1 MVESNLSSSGS
12 VPYLCVVMLCIKSCL
27 VVPCNLPIAE
37 CSAEGFPFSVSGSG
51 TPRVKLIEGPD
62 HLRPIRCP
70 SFIDLNDDHL
80 TNTRFQAFAGRH
92 PRPER
97 STPTFES
104 KSLRCSFCSAQT
116 SRQARA
122 ALLHS
127 PFSVALKPGSAQD
140 SRLGQ

>member
-12 VPYLCVVMLCIKSCL
+12 VPYLCVVNVVMLCVKSCL

-92 PRPER
+92 PRN
-97 STPTFES
+97 
-104 KSLRCSFCSAQT
+104 LGV
-116 SRQARA
+116 
-122 ALLHS
+122 
-127 PFSVALKPGSAQD
+127 VALGPSFLRRVSQVQTVTLRWAA
-140 SRLGQ
+140 